1 MTSEKYSSVT
11 NEKNS
16 NKPVKAGLLSFGMS
30 GKLFHAPFVATSDHF
45 EFVAVVERSKKVAQ
59 QFYPNVISYNSVDEL
74 LANPEI
80 ELVIVN
86 TPNNTHFDFTKQA
99 IEAGKD
105 VLVEKPFVP
114 TANEARALF
123 DLARKLG
130 RKILVYQN
138 RRWNSDFYS
147 VRDIIES
154 NRIGELVEMHIR
166 FDRFRLQI
174 GPKAFKETPLPGS
187 GIGYDLG
194 SHIIDQV
201 ISLFG
206 KPEKALKIGTKNR
219 PLTQV
224 EDYVC
229 FVLSYGKG
237 PQIYITTSYM
247 AAESSTAYV
256 LHGTRGSFRKERSD
270 VQENQLNEGMS
281 PLHPDFGRE
290 SDADE
295 GVLTYHDSSGEMLT
309 ENIPGRRSNFSDL
322 FDLVYQNIRN
332 NQPYPITEDQVIA
345 QLEILE
351 QPFWN

>member
-1 MTSEKYSSVT
+1 MTSEQ
-11 NEKNS
+11 NN
-16 NKPVKAGLLSFGMS
+16 NKPVKTGLLSFGMS
-30 GKLFHAPFVATSDHF
+30 GQLFHAPFISNNQRY
-45 EFVAVVERSKKVAQ
+45 EFTAVVERSKKAAALL
-59 QFYPNVISYNSVDEL
+59 YPEVISYDSVDEL
-74 LANPEI
+74 MADPEI

-86 TPNNTHFDFTKQA
+86 TPNNTHFEFTKQA

-114 TANEARALF
+114 TASEARTLF
-123 DLARKLG
+123 NLARKLG

-147 VRDIIES
+147 VREVIE
-154 NRIGELVEMHIR
+154 NQKIGEVIEMHVR
-166 FDRFRLQI
+166 FDRFRPQI

-187 GIGYDLG
+187 GIAYDLG
-194 SHIIDQV
+194 SHIIDQI

-206 KPEKALKIGTKNR
+206 TPEKSLKIGTKNR
-219 PLTQV
+219 PNTQV

-237 PQIYITTSYM
+237 PQVYITTSYL
-247 AAESSTAYV
+247 AAESSSAYV
-256 LHGTRGSFRKERSD
+256 LHGTQGSFRKERSD
-270 VQENQLNEGMS
+270 VQEDQLNEGMS

-295 GVLTYHDSSGEMLT
+295 GLLTYFAASQEKLIEKVPARS
-309 ENIPGRRSNFSDL
+309 SNFSDL
-322 FDLVYQNIRN
+322 FELVFQHIRN
-332 NQPYPITEDQVIA
+332 DQPYPITEEQVIA